1 MAWGKNHPNYKP
13 ASGIPAKGVGKG
25 DGWGGPARGNA
36 GDRPAT
42 PTAHTDEMRAILKDP
57 IAMAERKILREAKAD
72 RIEQMTEH
80 LCELGLNAEREETQ
94 VSATVAALNRLAGL
108 PVATNNNSNTEVPF
122 EEMVKRSLE
131 RGSKTE

>member
-42 PTAHTDEMRAILKDP
+42 PTPHTAEMRAILKDP

-72 RIEQMTEH
+72 RIEQLIDH
-80 LCELGLNAEREETQ
+80 LCDLGLNAEREETQ
-94 VSATVAALNRLAGL
+94 ASATVAALNRLEGM
-108 PVATNNNSNTEVPF
+108 PKQKNENVNVEVTF
-122 EEMVKRSLE
+122 EDLVKQI
-131 RGSKTE
+131 GSVPKSDG